1 MRFIDAEEVHRRLD
15 FGSLVEALHAAHQE
29 APPEVERL
37 TMAQPSRE
45 SGNDHFLLLPSWQ
58 RGQALGAKII
68 TVFPDNASRQD
79 GPPTIHAVFL
89 LFDAEDG
96 RPLATIDG
104 TALTYRKTAADSA
117 LGAKLLSNPEPET
130 MLMVGA
136 GALAPY
142 MVQAHLAVR
151 PSIRRISIWNR
162 TFARAQ
168 ALADRLH
175 PEGRE
180 LAVTEGLEAAAREA
194 DLICCATAT
203 TAPLIQ
209 GAWLKPGTHLDLVG
223 GFRPN
228 MREADDEAMRR
239 SRVFV
244 DSRWFTR
251 GEVGDIDEPIASGAM
266 TEADILADLFEL
278 CAGRHGGRRDETEI
292 TIFKNGGGGHLDLM
306 SARHLL
312 REVERS

>member
-1 MRFIDAEEVHRRLD
+1 MRFIDAEEVHDRLE
-15 FGSLVEALHAAHQE
+15 FGSLVEALDAAHRE

-45 SGNDHFLLLPSWQ
+45 AGNDHFLLLSAWQ
-58 RGQALGAKII
+58 RGHALGAKII

-89 LFDAEDG
+89 LFDADDG

-117 LGAKLLSNPEPET
+117 LGAKLLARPEPET

-151 PSIRRISIWNR
+151 PSLRRILIWNR
-162 TFARAQ
+162 TSARAD
-168 ALADRLH
+168 ALAERLR

-180 LAVTEGLEAAAREA
+180 LAVTERLEAAAREA

-203 TAPLIQ
+203 TEALIQ
-209 GAWLKPGTHLDLVG
+209 GDWLKPGAHLDLVG
-223 GFRPN
+223 GFRPD

-251 GEVGDIDEPIASGAM
+251 GEVGDIDGPIASGAM

-278 CAGRHGGRRDETEI
+278 CADRHAGRRNETEI
-292 TIFKNGGGGHLDLM
+292 TLFKNGGGGHLDLM
-306 SARHLL
+306 TARHLL